1 MKNISHSRGI
11 VVIHVDALRREI
23 TSAWLLANKLK
34 SEGFKVILTSRITT
48 RHFLRFCT
56 PDIFIASYVFT
67 LDSSELH
74 RLAEENTLI
83 YINEVEGT
91 DHEDGVSTTYPDVFN
106 HEKLDYKIFA
116 GVFTWNEYSRKWLIE
131 NRCLH
136 PTDIHAS
143 GSIRQ
148 SKYSKRQFDR
158 SKTIGILSRFEI
170 INTFDGRHPF
180 SNLLDINPEDHRNQW
195 YFDRC
200 AIDSEAFAIVC
211 QIIEKIIDKGRVVS
225 MRPHPNEN
233 PEPYNLLKKRFGFNF
248 QVDDSYTINEW
259 LEKVCVVI
267 GTTSTGF
274 VEPYIAGIPIIT
286 ISDILTNKY
295 RNNAV
300 ATLLD
305 NFDLAAY
312 KPENI
317 EIAAELCLR
326 ENLIPKISKPLDSFL
341 NSFYNLNTVVD
352 PVDTIAN
359 VIKQQIKT
367 NNRLISIY
375 KYITALIL
383 VHSLDL
389 LTVIIALSR
398 LRPSLTFNLLKNY
411 HYNRFIHSPS
421 LLMRSFKNKFEK
433 VRLLP

>member
-1 MKNISHSRGI
+1 MRNLSHSRGI
-11 VVIHVDALRREI
+11 IVIHVDALRREV
-23 TSAWLLANKLK
+23 TAAWLLANKLK
-34 SEGFKVILTSRITT
+34 SEGFKVILTSRVSTKYL
-48 RHFLRFCT
+48 LRFFT
-56 PDIFIASYVFT
+56 PDVFISTHVFT

-74 RLAEENTLI
+74 RVADQNTLI

-91 DHEDGVSTTYPDVFN
+91 DHEFGVSTTYPDVLN
-106 HEKLDYKIFA
+106 HKKLDYKIFA
-116 GVFTWNEYSRKWLIE
+116 GIFTWSEYSRKWLIE
-131 NRCLH
+131 NRFLN
-136 PTDIHAS
+136 PTAIHSS
-143 GSIRQ
+143 GSIRL
-148 SKYSKRQFDR
+148 SKYLKPQFNGSKA
-158 SKTIGILSRFEI
+158 IGILSRFEV

-180 SNLLDINPEDHRNQW
+180 ANLLDINPEDLRNQW

-233 PEPYNLLKKRFGFNF
+233 PEPYNLLKKRFGVNF

-274 VEPYIAGIPIIT
+274 AEPYIAGIPIIT

-295 RNNAV
+295 RNSFV
-300 ATLLD
+300 STLLD
-305 NFDLAAY
+305 KFDLAAY

-317 EIAAELCLR
+317 ETAAELCLR
-326 ENLIPKISKPLDSFL
+326 ENLIPKISKPLDTYL
-341 NSFYNLNTVVD
+341 NSFYNLNAVVD

-359 VIKQQIKT
+359 VIKQKIKT
-367 NNRLISIY
+367 DDRLNARY
-375 KYITALIL
+375 KYITVLIL

-389 LTVIIALSR
+389 LAVIIALSR